1 MNLSNYATKID
12 LNIATDIDAYALASE
27 TDLSGLETKV
37 VNLDVDS
44 FKLSKISNVVDNDGV
59 KHVVYDKLVTKVN
72 ATDIKIPSTS

>member
-12 LNIATDIDAYALASE
+12 LNIATNIDAYALASE